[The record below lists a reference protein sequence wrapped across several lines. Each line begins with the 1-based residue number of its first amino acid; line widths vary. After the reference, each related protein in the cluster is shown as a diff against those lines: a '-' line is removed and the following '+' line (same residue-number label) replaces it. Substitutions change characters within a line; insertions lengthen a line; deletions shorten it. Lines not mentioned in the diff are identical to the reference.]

1 MGYDIGPRIGIT
13 GEREFNNQLQ
23 KINGKLKL
31 LGSEM
36 NHLTKKY
43 DGNSDSLDFLKEKNE
58 VLGKQLQEQDS
69 KLSVLTKEYTKQD
82 EKLRSLKKALQD
94 AAGAYGENSAEA
106 VKAENA
112 LRKQEEVMTKLGVSI
127 NETKGYSEALK
138 NQISDTTKKMD
149 ELSSAG
155 KTSSGKLDQ
164 LTNDIKRQESELDAL
179 QRAYQDAIL
188 SKGKDNKETQ
198 QLATQITALSKDLN
212 TNKQRLSAVQTE
224 SKQLA
229 GALDDVEK
237 NAKDAGEGFTVMKG
251 AMADISADAIRGLA
265 GSMKE
270 LITMSDNAN
279 AKFQA
284 ATGASAEEMKRYN
297 KQMKELYNN
306 DYGDSLEDIAD
317 SMARVKQQMSD
328 LNDEDLKDVTAG
340 VKTLED
346 TFDMDFNETLR
357 GTKQLMYQ
365 FGLSADD
372 SMDLV
377 AMGAQKGLNYTDEL
391 GDNISEYAGKFAQ
404 AGYGASDYFQLLK
417 NGSQNGAYNLD
428 KINDAINEV
437 TTRLADGTIEDSL
450 DSFSTE
456 TRKVFKEW
464 KSGRSTQKDVIDAI
478 VKDISKTTN
487 QQKKLTKAATAFGTM
502 GEDANAKFVE
512 SLTSV
517 GDEFDDVGGK
527 MKEIQKVKYDT
538 VESQLRSMGRTM
550 QTDLVE
556 PILEDALPLIKDGV
570 NWMIDNLPLVEGA
583 LVTVGTAATTAFTVN
598 KISKFKD
605 SIVNIGSS
613 MTKLATSD
621 VPGVSSA
628 LGGLGSLISAHPLLT
643 LAGVAAAAGAAFI
656 IFSRDTDE
664 ATKAIKESREET
676 EKQMEAWNQMRAAQE
691 EAAQGIYSEF
701 QYYTQLKQELQSITD
716 ANGKVKKGYEDRAQ
730 VILGELNKALGTE
743 LKMNGNIIDSYK
755 DQMKSLD
762 DLMIKKQAQAL
773 VDSGMEGYTEAVK
786 KSAQATRDAAKAQD
800 EYRDKKAA
808 VEAELEKMEENGITR
823 GNINYDATRNRLMAE
838 LEEYKTNADKKKEVA
853 EGFTQTMAQQEYLM
867 GELSKGTAESSK
879 EIVDY
884 VTNSYKENGKTMQL
898 STYEQLEML
907 RQYVEEH
914 KNSEDTAVK
923 QRVASSKL
931 QIKNLE
937 KQLRDEL
944 NVISDNIP
952 KNATTWETMCYAG
965 LNAYKKN
972 DKLFISAAFK
982 QTQNAK
988 KGVNTGTK
996 ETNAA
1001 WRALADK
1008 GYATLDGK
1016 TWKYTDAGENY
1027 VLGLRNGINNK
1038 AGEVFG
1044 AVSNMGLTMISV
1056 LHDSLREKSPSKAA
1070 FEAGDFFTV
1079 GAIEGVK
1086 DKKKKLFSTVA
1097 DMGKGMVKQ
1106 IQGTVA
1112 EMQQLQQGQIDT
1124 DMTLLSNTRAVMDM
1138 QHVTQVDVYMDS
1150 KMIMQQVVKQVSRDQ
1165 TSSMKARGKYAY

>member
-13 GEREFNNQLQ
+13 GEREFNNQIQ

-58 VLGKQLQEQDS
+58 ILGKQLQEQDS
-69 KLSVLTKEYTKQD
+69 KLSALTKEYAKQD
-82 EKLRSLKKALQD
+82 EKLQSLKKVLQD
-94 AAGAYGENSAEA
+94 AAVAYGENSAEA
-106 VKAENA
+106 IKAENA

-127 NETKGYSEALK
+127 NETKGYSDALK

-155 KTSSGKLDQ
+155 KNTSGKLDQ
-164 LTNDIKRQESELDAL
+164 LTNDIKHQESELDAL
-179 QRAYQDAIL
+179 ERAYQEAIL

-198 QLATQITALSKDLN
+198 QLAAQITALSKDLN
-212 TNKQRLSAVQTE
+212 TNKQRLSAVQAE
-224 SKQLA
+224 SKQLV
-229 GALDDVEK
+229 GALDDVEDS
-237 NAKDAGEGFTVMKG
+237 AKDAGEGFTVMKG

-284 ATGASAEEMKRYN
+284 ATGASTEEMKRYN

-365 FGLSADD
+365 FGMSAGD
-372 SMDLV
+372 SMDLI

-450 DSFSTE
+450 DSFSVE

-464 KSGRSTQKDVIDAI
+464 KSGRATQKDVIDAI

-550 QTDLVE
+550 QSDLIE
-556 PILEDALPLIKDGV
+556 PILKDALPLLKGGV
-570 NWMIDNLPLVEGA
+570 NWMVDNLPLVEGA
-583 LVTVGTAATTAFTVN
+583 LITVGTAATTAFAVN

-613 MTKLATSD
+613 MTKLATAD
-621 VPGVSSA
+621 IPGVSGA
-628 LGGLGSLISAHPLLT
+628 LGGLRSLISAHPLLT

-676 EKQMEAWNQMRAAQE
+676 EKQMEAWNQMRTAQE
-691 EAAQGIYSEF
+691 EATKGIYSEF
-701 QYYTQLKQELQSITD
+701 NYYSQLKQELQSITD
-716 ANGKVKKGYEDRAQ
+716 ANGKVKKGYEDRAR

-773 VDSGMEGYTEAVK
+773 VDSGMEGYTEAVN
-786 KSAQATRDAAKAQD
+786 KSAQATRDAAKAQE

-808 VEAELEKMEENGITR
+808 VEAEIEKMEENGITR
-823 GNINYDATRNRLMAE
+823 GNINYDATRNRLMSE

-914 KNSEDTAVK
+914 KDSEDTAVK

-931 QIKNLE
+931 QMKNLE
-937 KQLRDEL
+937 QQLRDEL

-952 KNATTWETMCYAG
+952 KNASTWETMCYAG

-972 DKLFISAAFK
+972 DKLFISAAFE
-982 QTQNAK
+982 QTKNAK
-988 KGVNTGTK
+988 KGVNSGTK

-1001 WRALADK
+1001 WQALADK
-1008 GYATLDGK
+1008 GYAVLDGNK
-1016 TWKYTDAGENY
+1016 WQYTDAGENY
-1027 VLGLRNGINNK
+1027 VIGLKNGIDNK
-1038 AGEVFG
+1038 SGEVFG
-1044 AVSNMGLTMISV
+1044 AVSNLGLTMVSQ
-1056 LHDSLREKSPSKAA
+1056 LKNSLKEKSPSKAA
-1070 FEAGDFFTV
+1070 FEAGDYFTI
-1079 GAIEGVK
+1079 GTLNGVE
-1086 DKKKKLFSTVA
+1086 DKKKKLFSSIT
-1097 DMGKGMVKQ
+1097 DMGKGMVERLWDNSTI
-1106 IQGTVA
+1106 IQRA
-1112 EMQQLQQGQIDT
+1112 QSEMLGLDST
-1124 DMTLLSNTRAVMDM
+1124 FLSNTKAILESE
-1138 QHVTQVDVYMDS
+1138 QVNQIDVYLDGRVIEQRVIKRVNRS
-1150 KMIMQQVVKQVSRDQ
+1150 Q
-1165 TSSMKARGKYAY
+1165 TFKSIVTGG